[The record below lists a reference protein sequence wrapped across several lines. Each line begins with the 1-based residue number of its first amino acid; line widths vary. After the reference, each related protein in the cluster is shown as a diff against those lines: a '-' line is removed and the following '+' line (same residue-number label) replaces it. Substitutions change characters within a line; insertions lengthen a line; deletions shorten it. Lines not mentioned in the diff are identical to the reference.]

1 MRFCQQSAARGR
13 GKFGEKPALSRNCDG
28 RKEHF
33 DNCLF
38 YLSQSAH
45 HPFGGEAP
53 KTIAEGLLSG
63 IGHPVIGLDHIVFVI
78 AVGLLATIVRK
89 GLAVPISIRYA
100 GFTVLGAEAAFLGG
114 LVV

>member
-1 MRFCQQSAARGR
+1 MKKIISSSALGTIAIALLAT
-13 GKFGEKPALSRNCDG
+13 PA
-28 RKEHF
+28 F
-33 DNCLF
+33 
-38 YLSQSAH
+38 AH

-53 KTIAEGLLSG
+53 KTIAKGLLSG